1 MIVSLFFYN
10 MIHLFDSFHNDKKMG
25 QYIQIQIEQFKITLH
40 RNYFRVPIVAGCNT
54 TKPSKRFDSSSSCGM
69 SNPNHISFPNGQLNS
84 SFSLDFFFC
93 FRLLDF
99 LRTRLGFLSSP
110 SACVAG
116 SEFYFDNEKRTSSQA
131 SSCDYFSKSS
141 FSSSSN
147 SWLCF
152 GLYALVAV

>member
-69 SNPNHISFPNGQLNS
+69 SNPNHISFPNWQLNS
-84 SFSLDFFFC
+84 SFSLDFFF
-93 FRLLDF
+93 LL
-99 LRTRLGFLSSP
+99 
-110 SACVAG
+110 
-116 SEFYFDNEKRTSSQA
+116 QA
-131 SSCDYFSKSS
+131 SRFSQDSPRIS
-141 FSSSSN
+141 IEPECVCG
-147 SWLCF
+147 WF
-152 GLYALVAV
+152 GILL